1 MGKLTDLSLHDR
13 ISEHLR
19 AANNPSSYPYNAL
32 AQHYARN
39 HDSTQAKF
47 EVNII
52 DHKQSTIKRKL
63 SEALYIYRNKPE
75 LNEKSELYRTYCKI
89 HIRIIFEFYFLISIL
104 YTFCA
109 LLLIPH
115 LLLDRTQYTP
125 MAMYIYS
132 VFSFIFIV
140 CNQFIVIPSLF
151 SFSLIIYY
159 I

>member
-125 MAMYIYS
+125 MAMYI
-132 VFSFIFIV
+132 
-140 CNQFIVIPSLF
+140 
-151 SFSLIIYY
+151 
-159 I
+159 